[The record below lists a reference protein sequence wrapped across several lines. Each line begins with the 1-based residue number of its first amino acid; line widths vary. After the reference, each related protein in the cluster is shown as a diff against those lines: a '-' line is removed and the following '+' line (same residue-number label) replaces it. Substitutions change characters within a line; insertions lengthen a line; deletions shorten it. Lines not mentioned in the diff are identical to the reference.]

1 MLNEKILDE
10 VLPVPELAELK
21 DQTVEQLK
29 EEGFAVTN
37 FSAGG
42 VFYHLML
49 IALQVR
55 IELVQLLRM
64 VLGNMFV
71 YSASDVW
78 LELKAADFS
87 KRRKAAVKTQGK
99 VTVSRTSP
107 DKQGSA
113 AIGEAV
119 KRSQKGI
126 SLRQPRILM
135 VRNCVFRNRN
145 DHPAKRYGQR
155 GGAG

>member
-78 LELKAADFS
+78 LELKAADFPS
-87 KRRKAAVKTQGK
+87 GAKPQ
-99 VTVSRTSP
+99 
-107 DKQGSA
+107 
-113 AIGEAV
+113 
-119 KRSQKGI
+119 
-126 SLRQPRILM
+126 LRLRA
-135 VRNCVFRNRN
+135 R
-145 DHPAKRYGQR
+145 
-155 GGAG
+155 

>member
-64 VLGNMFV
+64 VLGICLCTLRLMCG
-71 YSASDVW
+71 W
-78 LELKAADFS
+78 
-87 KRRKAAVKTQGK
+87 
-99 VTVSRTSP
+99 
-107 DKQGSA
+107 
-113 AIGEAV
+113 
-119 KRSQKGI
+119 
-126 SLRQPRILM
+126 SLRQQIFPSG
-135 VRNCVFRNRN
+135 
-145 DHPAKRYGQR
+145 AKPQLRLR
-155 GGAG
+155 AR